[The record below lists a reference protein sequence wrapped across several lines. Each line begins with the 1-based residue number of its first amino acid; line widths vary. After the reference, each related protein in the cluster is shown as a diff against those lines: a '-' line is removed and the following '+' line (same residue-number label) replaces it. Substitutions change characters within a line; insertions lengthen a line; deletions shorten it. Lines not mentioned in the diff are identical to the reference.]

1 MYEEG
6 IVDSRFMD
14 YSQVLQCSNSLYGL
28 LNDGFL
34 KVKGNVTDYS
44 IGQVPENL
52 VYFNELFNNELKY
65 RYPGHYKLVKLF
77 EATQFFRMLPFKCHA
92 DNIEAAKFF
101 YAHACS
107 LVNRLL

>member
-1 MYEEG
+1 
-6 IVDSRFMD
+6 VDSKFAD
-14 YSQVLQCSNSLYGL
+14 YSQILQCSNSLYGI
-28 LNDGFL
+28 LNDGIL
-34 KVKGNVTDYS
+34 EVNGNTTRYIVDP
-44 IGQVPENL
+44 IPDNL

-65 RYPGHYKLVKLF
+65 RYPHRYNLVKLF